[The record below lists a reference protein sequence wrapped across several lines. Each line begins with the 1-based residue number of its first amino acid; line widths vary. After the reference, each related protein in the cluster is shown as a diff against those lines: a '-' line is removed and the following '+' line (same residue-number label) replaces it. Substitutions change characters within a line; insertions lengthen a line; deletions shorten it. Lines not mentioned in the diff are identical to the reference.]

1 MEHIRHLKRHRNILY
16 GIVVLLLVIQIVS
29 LVVFVSQVSQLRAS
43 QETINKELTENLDDF
58 RSESQYK
65 TNELTKELT
74 KQRIDFQQAI
84 ALQQNDFSQQIE
96 VLKASQQDFSGIIEN
111 VIKGVVSVG
120 TDKSAGTG
128 FIVHSSGYVVT
139 NNHVIQGG
147 QYVKILTY
155 NDKIY
160 DAQVIGTDPVADLAL
175 LKVNGVF
182 DHLSLGNSSN
192 VSVGEKVIAI
202 GNPLGLS
209 FTVTSGIVSALHR
222 VGSNGLATYIQT
234 DVTLNPGN
242 SGGPLIDTKGKV
254 IGINNFKI
262 GSAEGLG
269 FALESNV
276 IKKVVNSLANKTII
290 E

>member
-84 ALQQNDFSQQIE
+84 SLQQNDFSQQIE

-276 IKKVVNSLANKTII
+276 IKKVANSLANRTII

>member
-43 QETINKELTENLDDF
+43 QETINKELTQNLDDF

-128 FIVHSSGYVVT
+128 FVVHSSGYVVT